1 MAFRFPSS
9 VFPVLLGAAL
19 ALPGAAS
26 AEAFDPVPPADT
38 VAIASGGLQPARLA
52 LSGAPRLVFVNDSAS
67 LVRVELDLARGEGIA
82 CGGGGEPPTRGRK
95 FVVSNGG
102 LLECEAPAASVAYR
116 VFRNGGGE
124 TEELRGSIEP

>member
-26 AEAFDPVPPADT
+26 AEAFDPAVPLDT
-38 VAIASGGLQPARLA
+38 VAIGSGRLQPARLA

-82 CGGGGEPPTRGRK
+82 CGGGGEPASRGRK
-95 FVVSNGG
+95 FVVANGG
-102 LLECEAPAASVAYR
+102 RLECEAPSGAVAYR